1 MLIQH
6 NSRKAISTGL
16 SVAIIVVLVIAAIGG
31 IYYFTLSSPSPT
43 LSSSTSTTPPTSTT
57 TTTTTTGPVPS
68 TLTYEWA
75 ETTQY
80 LDPDVSYL
88 SSDYNVLQNVY
99 EPLVFFNGTSP
110 TSIVPWLAQSW
121 TPNTAGT
128 QVQVTLRSG
137 IKFADGEP
145 LNSTAVYFS
154 LNRALVFDAS
164 TPTGHC
170 SQGGWLI
177 QQEVNQTLSCF
188 YSGAQNYG
196 KGYADAWLA
205 QNFVQVTGPLTFN
218 LNLKIP
224 NPAFEAIM
232 AQPAGYIM
240 PPMFVMQHD
249 MALWTQASTGYTLP
263 NPTLSGSLNN
273 QIQQYLEDLSST
285 CNSGVTPSGCA
296 LTYLDHSVQ
305 GSMAGTGPY
314 TITSVDLT
322 NNIVT
327 LQANPNYWGAPYQF
341 SGGQK
346 ITPQIQTIIFKFV
359 PDVTTR
365 EIDLKNAASSGQA
378 MAIDLPSTNLYDV
391 ADRASWINSGV
402 LKSDIPGVTMYGPYP
417 QLALSFFPFDMNV
430 SSPFNPSVEVPFQPF
445 ADFRIRLAFADAVNM
460 TAEWNSV
467 DNKIGEVAPNV
478 VPPGLPPAGVY
489 NASNGPIYSYNP
501 DKAAQL
507 LISAMQDPITHFT
520 FVNGTAAPP
529 GYFNNSF
536 GCTTFQST
544 TPPTCAHPI
553 QQTITLTV
561 ADGYPVDESILNDMA
576 SVLNNISLTY
586 NMGLTVSVAR
596 EPFGTMVTQAFSP
609 PSPLYMY
616 DLGWFQDYPWIL
628 DFTLNM
634 FNYPG
639 SYPAGMGT
647 NITAMNTLYHESISA
662 SEANNLP
669 ALIKYSNL
677 MNQIAN
683 ARVTFLWEFDSVN
696 YVTMT
701 SNVQGLYWN
710 TNAATAAFNG
720 IGPEFF
726 ATLY

>member
-1 MLIQH
+1 M
-6 NSRKAISTGL
+6 
-16 SVAIIVVLVIAAIGG
+16 
-31 IYYFTLSSPSPT
+31 
-43 LSSSTSTTPPTSTT
+43 
-57 TTTTTTGPVPS
+57 
-68 TLTYEWA
+68 
-75 ETTQY
+75 
-80 LDPDVSYL
+80 
-88 SSDYNVLQNVY
+88 QNVY
-99 EPLVFFNGTSP
+99 EALVFFNGTSP
-110 TSIVPWLAQSW
+110 TSIVPWLAQTW
-121 TPNTAGT
+121 TPNSAGT
-128 QVQVTLRSG
+128 QIQVTLRSG
-137 IKFADGEP
+137 ITFPDGEP

-170 SQGGWLI
+170 SQGSWLV
-177 QQEVNQTLSCF
+177 QQEVNQSLSCF
-188 YSGAQNYG
+188 FSGPQNYG

-205 QNFVQVTGPLTFN
+205 QNFVQVTGPLTFT

-232 AQPAGYIM
+232 AQPPGYIM
-240 PPMFVMQHD
+240 PPEFVMQHD
-249 MALWTQASTGYTLP
+249 LALWTQSSTGYNLP
-263 NPTLSGSLNN
+263 TPTLSGSLNN
-273 QIQQYLEDLSST
+273 QIKQYLEDLSST

-314 TITSVDLT
+314 TISSVDLT

-327 LQANPNYWGAPYQF
+327 LQANPNYWGGPYQF
-341 SGGQK
+341 TGAGQK
-346 ITPQIQTIIFKFV
+346 ITPQIKTVIFKFV

-378 MAIDLPSTNLYDV
+378 VAIDLPSTNLYDV
-391 ADRASWINSGV
+391 ADRASWLSTGT
-402 LKSDIPGVTMYGPYP
+402 LKSDIPGVSMYGPYP
-417 QLALSFFPFDMNV
+417 QLAISFFPFNMNV

-445 ADFRIRLAFADAVNM
+445 ADLRIRLAFADAVNM

-467 DNKIGEVAPNV
+467 DNRIGEVAPNV
-478 VPPGLPPAGVY
+478 VPPGLPPAGVF

-507 LISAMQDPITHFT
+507 LISAMQNPITHFT
-520 FVNGTAAPP
+520 FTNGTAAPP
-529 GYFNNSF
+529 GYFNNAF
-536 GCTTFQST
+536 GCTSFPTGT
-544 TPPTCAHPI
+544 TACANPI
-553 QQTITLTV
+553 KQTITLTV
-561 ADGYPVDESILNDMA
+561 ADGYPVDESILNDMT

-586 NMGLTVSVAR
+586 NMGLTVGVAR

-616 DLGWFQDYPWIL
+616 DLGWFQDYPWVL

-639 SYPAGMGT
+639 SYPGGMGT
-647 NITAMNTLYHESISA
+647 NLTAMNTLYHESITA
-662 SEANNLP
+662 SQANNLP
-669 ALIKYSNL
+669 ALIKYSNE
-677 MNQIAN
+677 MNQLAN
-683 ARVTFLWEFDSVN
+683 QRVMYLWEFDSVN

-710 TNAATAAFNG
+710 SNAATAAFNG

-726 ATLY
+726 ASLY